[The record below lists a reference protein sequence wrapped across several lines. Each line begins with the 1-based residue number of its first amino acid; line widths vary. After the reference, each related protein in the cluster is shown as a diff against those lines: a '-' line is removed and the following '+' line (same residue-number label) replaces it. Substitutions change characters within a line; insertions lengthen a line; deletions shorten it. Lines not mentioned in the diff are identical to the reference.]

1 MINYYHMIPTME
13 HYVFMVD
20 LLGHVG
26 LLDKAEDFIIK
37 MPIKPDSTVW
47 RCLLGACRIHN
58 NLKVGKHAT

>member
-1 MINYYHMIPTME
+1 
-13 HYVFMVD
+13 MVD

-37 MPIKPDSTVW
+37 MPIKPDVIVW